1 MPQIIN
7 AGGELL
13 RINPNN
19 NTIES
24 STNGGRSWIIR
35 CSDSRSYGTFADLLP
50 FEHEVLAAT
59 NKGLYASSNNGRSF
73 APRCINPSYGHF
85 INLQAQGSTL
95 LANTTQGLLYSTN
108 GGRSWVRR

>member
-24 STNGGRSWIIR
+24 STNGGRSWLTR
-35 CSDSRSYGTFADLLP
+35 CADSCSYGTLADLLP
-50 FEHEVLAAT
+50 FGREVLAAT
-59 NKGLYASSNNGRSF
+59 SKGLYASSNNGRSF

-85 INLQAQGSTL
+85 INLQAQGSML
-95 LANTTQGLLYSTN
+95 LANTTQGLFYPSS
-108 GGRSWVRR
+108 G